1 MSEEMTTQE
10 AWHQGSEGAKAAY
23 ARRRIVVDPITRLEG
38 HGKIDIFLDEAG
50 EVDRAFFQV
59 PELRGFEKFAEG
71 RPAEDMPQITSR
83 ICGVCPTAH
92 HMAATKALDALYR
105 VDPPSPAKKIRE
117 LVYSAFMAEDHLLHF
132 YFLGGPDFVV
142 GPEAPAGQRNILGV
156 IATVGQEVGVRVI
169 SMRRRLREIITTVGG
184 KVIHP
189 VLGLPGGVA
198 RRVTAEEQAAIK
210 ETAADAVEFARFT
223 LDLFRKVVLA
233 NPDYVELITS
243 DAFTHRTYYMGLVDE
258 NNHPNFYDGRI
269 RVVSPEGGEW
279 AAFPAA
285 DYLDYVAEHVEP
297 WSYVKFSYLKPQGW
311 NGFTDGVDSGIFSV
325 APLAR
330 LNAADGMSTPGA
342 QEAYEEMYSTLGGK
356 PVHHTL
362 ANHWARV
369 VEVLN
374 ATERLQ
380 QLADDPEL
388 IDPNVRT
395 LPTETPREGVGVVEA
410 PRGTLFH
417 HYRTDERG
425 VIEQANLIVATQNN
439 SARMAMSV
447 EKAAKGL
454 ISEGRVSDGIL
465 NKIEMAFRAYD
476 PCHACATHSL
486 PGSMPLV
493 VAVRGPGG
501 ETLSRLRRDS
511 DGSVHRE

>member
-1 MSEEMTTQE
+1 MSDEMATQE
-10 AWHQGSEGAKAAY
+10 AWRRGSQGAQAAY
-23 ARRRIVVDPITRLEG
+23 ARRRLTIDPITRLEG

-50 EVDRAFFQV
+50 DVDRAYFQV

-92 HMAATKALDALYR
+92 HMAATKALDALYK
-105 VDPPSPAKKIRE
+105 VDPPPAAKKIRE
-117 LVYSAFMAEDHLLHF
+117 LVYSAFMTEDHALHF

-142 GPEAPAGQRNILGV
+142 GPEAPAAQRNILGV
-156 IATVGQEVGVRVI
+156 IAAVGQEAGLRVI
-169 SMRRRLREIITTVGG
+169 TMRRRLREIITLTGG

-198 RRVTAEEQAAIK
+198 KRVTAEDQSQIK
-210 ETAADAVEFARFT
+210 ETAADALDFARFT
-223 LDLFRKVVLA
+223 LGVFRSVVLA
-233 NPDYVELITS
+233 NPAYVDLIVS
-243 DAFTHRTYYMGLVDE
+243 DAFTHRTYYMGLMDGQ
-258 NNHPNFYDGRI
+258 NRPNFYDGRI
-269 RVVSPEGGEW
+269 RVIAPEGGEW
-279 AAFPAA
+279 ASFPAA
-285 DYLDYVAEHVEP
+285 DYLDFVAEHVEP
-297 WSYVKFSYLKPQGW
+297 WSYVKFCYLKPLGW
-311 NGFTDGVDSGIFSV
+311 HGFTDGAESGIYSV

-330 LNAADGMSTPGA
+330 LNAADGMATPLA
-342 QEAYEEMYSTLGGK
+342 QEAYEEMYSMLGGK

-369 VEVLN
+369 VELLY
-374 ATERLQ
+374 AAERLNE
-380 QLADDPEL
+380 LAVDPEL

-417 HYRTDERG
+417 HYVTDSRGIVER
-425 VIEQANLIVATQNN
+425 ANLIVATQNN
-439 SARMAMSV
+439 SARIAMSV

-454 ISEGRVSDGIL
+454 ISKGRVSEGIL
-465 NKIEMAFRAYD
+465 NKVEMAFRAYD
-476 PCHACATHSL
+476 PCLGCATHSL

-493 VAVRGPGG
+493 VAVRGSAG
-501 ETLSRLRRDS
+501 ETLSLLRRDS
-511 DGSVHRE
+511 DGSLHRE

>member
-10 AWHQGSEGAKAAY
+10 AWHKGSQGAKAAY
-23 ARRRIVVDPITRLEG
+23 ARRRITVDPITRLEG

-50 EVDRAFFQV
+50 DVERAYFQV

-71 RPAEDMPQITSR
+71 RLAEDMPQITSR

-92 HMAATKALDALYR
+92 HMAATKALDALYK
-105 VDPPSPAKKIRE
+105 VDPPPAAKKIRE
-117 LVYSAFMAEDHLLHF
+117 LVYSAFMAEDHALHF

-142 GPEAPAGQRNILGV
+142 GPEAPAAQRNILGV
-156 IATVGQEVGVRVI
+156 IGVVGEEVGRRVI
-169 SMRRRLREIITTVGG
+169 NMRRRIREIITTVGG

-198 RRVTAEEQAAIK
+198 KRVTAEQQAVIK
-210 ETAADAVEFARFT
+210 ETAADAVDFARFT
-223 LDLFRKVVLA
+223 LDTFRSVVLA
-233 NPDYVELITS
+233 NKAYVDLIVS
-243 DAFTHRTYYMGLVDE
+243 DAFTHRTYYMGLMDSK
-258 NNHPNFYDGRI
+258 NHPNFYDGTI
-269 RVVSPEGGEW
+269 RVVTPEGAEFARF
-279 AAFPAA
+279 AAS
-285 DYLDYVAEHVEP
+285 DYLDFVAEHVEP
-297 WSYVKFSYLKPQGW
+297 WSYVKFCYLKPVGW
-311 NGFTDGVDSGIFSV
+311 NGFTDGAESGIYSV

-330 LNAADGMSTPGA
+330 LNAADGMSTPLA

-369 VEVLN
+369 VELLN
-374 ATERLQ
+374 AAERLKE
-380 QLADDPEL
+380 LADDPEL

-417 HYRTDERG
+417 HYVTDSRGIIER
-425 VIEQANLIVATQNN
+425 ANLIVATQNN

-454 ISEGRVSDGIL
+454 ISKGVVSDGML
-465 NKIEMAFRAYD
+465 NKVEMAFRAYD
-476 PCHACATHSL
+476 PCHGCATHAL
-486 PGSMPLV
+486 PGQMPLV
-493 VAVRGPGG
+493 VRVFDAQHQLVN
-501 ETLSRLRRDS
+501 EIRRDLQTA
-511 DGSVHRE
+511 